1 MNKKNVPLYSKYQ
14 FFLYQTITE
23 QREKRKTF
31 KQIADWL
38 NEKGY
43 LSVRGKKFKG
53 NHVHSIVKKKR
64 LKDEKLEREYPE
76 VWSDFSLEVVD
87 KRLVNMFEL

>member
-1 MNKKNVPLYSKYQ
+1 MSLYSEYQ
-14 FFLYQTITE
+14 YFLYETIIEHTE
-23 QREKRKTF
+23 KGKTYD
-31 KQIADWL
+31 QIAKWL
-38 NEKGY
+38 NKKGY
-43 LSVRGKKFKG
+43 LSLRGKKFKG

-76 VWSDFSLEVVD
+76 VWSDFNLEVVD